1 MEIRAPYVIVGLVT
15 IGAAAILVVV
25 TLWLADPSFGE
36 PQQRYNL
43 FFEDM
48 PAGLDVDSPVRFNGV
63 RVGRVVETRIDE
75 EEPTRI
81 QVTIEVSA
89 ETPIREGAHA
99 VILPQGITGT
109 SYLQIRSGRD
119 PGPPITADRDERL
132 PVIPSRPSPMQRLVG
147 GAPDFVT
154 QSTLLVERVSRMVDE
169 KNRVA
174 LTRSL
179 QRIEKITG
187 DLSEQTDDLDAARAE
202 IERIGSAT
210 RDAARS
216 IDAAA
221 RGLLDWI
228 EDDLSP
234 LTDETREAVREL
246 DRSLNDRLIPGLTAT
261 TRDLGAVV
269 DRAASI
275 AERLESSP
283 ARFLL
288 GDESVREVQLP

>member
-1 MEIRAPYVIVGLVT
+1 
-15 IGAAAILVVV
+15 
-25 TLWLADPSFGE
+25 
-36 PQQRYNL
+36 
-43 FFEDM
+43 
-48 PAGLDVDSPVRFNGV
+48 
-63 RVGRVVETRIDE
+63 
-75 EEPTRI
+75 
-81 QVTIEVSA
+81 
-89 ETPIREGAHA
+89 
-99 VILPQGITGT
+99 
-109 SYLQIRSGRD
+109 
-119 PGPPITADRDERL
+119 
-132 PVIPSRPSPMQRLVG
+132 MQRLVG